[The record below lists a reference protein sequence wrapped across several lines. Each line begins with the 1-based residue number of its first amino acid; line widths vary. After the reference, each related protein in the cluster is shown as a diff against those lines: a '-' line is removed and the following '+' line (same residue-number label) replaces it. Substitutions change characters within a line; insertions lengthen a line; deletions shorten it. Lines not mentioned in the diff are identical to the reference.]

1 MTLPLSDF
9 RDDESGAITVDYAV
23 LTASIIALT
32 IAVVA
37 PLATGTI
44 QLAGNVSEEITSA
57 ESEAAEGGEA

>member
-44 QLAGNVSEEITSA
+44 QLAGNVS
-57 ESEAAEGGEA
+57 